1 MMHEELRKAVCD
13 ANIELQRQ
21 KLVICSWG
29 NVSGIDRSPGEPI
42 GRQGVVAIKPSGVT
56 YDELTPDKMVLLGL
70 DGNVIEGALKPS
82 SDTPT
87 HLELYRNFE
96 AVSGIC
102 HTHSPIATMWAQS
115 CREIPCFGTT
125 HADYFYGSIPVTE
138 VMTEDAIQN
147 DYELNTGRVIVR
159 RFAGIDPMKMPA
171 VLVAN
176 HGPFTW
182 GKTPAMAVESMV
194 VLEQIATLA
203 LGTITINPNQGQISK
218 VLLDK
223 HYLRKH
229 GKNAYYGQGSPDAK

>member
-1 MMHEELRKAVCD
+1 MYEELKKAVCD
-13 ANIELQRQ
+13 ANIELHKQ
-21 KLVICSWG
+21 KLVIYSWG
-29 NVSGIDRSPGEPI
+29 NVSGIDRSGPI
-42 GRQGVVAIKPSGVT
+42 VAIKPSGLT
-56 YDELTPDKMVLLGL
+56 YDELTADKMVLLDL
-70 DGNVIEGALKPS
+70 DGNIVEGDLKPS

-96 AVSGIC
+96 AIGGIC

-125 HADYFYGSIPVTE
+125 HADYFYGSVPVTE
-138 VMTEDAIQN
+138 VMKQDEIRN
-147 DYELNTGRVIVR
+147 DYELNTGKAIVR
-159 RFAGIDPMKMPA
+159 RFAGIDPMKIPA

-182 GKTPAMAVESMV
+182 GKTPAEAVEATV
-194 VLEQIATLA
+194 VLEQVATMA
-203 LGTITINPNQGQISK
+203 LGTITINPKQGPIAE

-229 GKNAYYGQGSPDAK
+229 GKNAYYGQQTPGIQ